1 MDYHWEHTGSSSSAH
16 YSCTRA
22 MESKYGV
29 KILNYK
35 TLFMNKA
42 LVQLNQLMQLCAART
57 AWSESD
63 QAVRAM
69 RRCNSR

>member
-1 MDYHWEHTGSSSSAH
+1 MDHHWEHLGSSSSAH

-35 TLFMNKA
+35 TLFMNSA
-42 LVQLNQLMQLCAART
+42 LVQFNSAAFKILGSSLDMQ
-57 AWSESD
+57 
-63 QAVRAM
+63 M
-69 RRCNSR
+69 Y